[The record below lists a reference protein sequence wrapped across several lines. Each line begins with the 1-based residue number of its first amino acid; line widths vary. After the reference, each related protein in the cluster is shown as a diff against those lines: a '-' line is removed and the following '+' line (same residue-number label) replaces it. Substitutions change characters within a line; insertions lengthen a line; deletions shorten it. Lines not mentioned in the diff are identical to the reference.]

1 MLSRN
6 DETVPTTRAT
16 RAAIADPGA
25 MTVSLL
31 RGCTFAALVSC
42 LGGIGC
48 GGSDNAASDADARR
62 DAGGTAGDAGGA
74 RDAGNTNTAPRGKR
88 GVAYGFQ
95 SAADLAALG
104 PSISWWYNWS
114 DKPDFTATSGA
125 AFLPMVWD
133 ERFTTAT
140 LEAHVPAGAEYLL
153 TFNEPNF
160 VDQANMTPA
169 EAAAKWPELQAFA
182 RSRGMKLV
190 SPAVNYCGSPCNDTD
205 PFDWL
210 QKFLDACT
218 GCQVDYIAMHWY
230 ACDKPAIVNTLA
242 RYEQQFHKPLWV
254 TELACLD
261 DRSKV
266 NDAAELAYLKDAVA
280 ALEADPMVFR
290 YAWFTGRSTNSP
302 PISLLGAT
310 GKLTALGAAYAA
322 QPSAP

>member
-1 MLSRN
+1 
-6 DETVPTTRAT
+6 
-16 RAAIADPGA
+16 

-31 RGCTFAALVSC
+31 LRGCTLAALVCC
-42 LGGIGC
+42 LGSLGC
-48 GGSDNAASDADARR
+48 GGNDNAVA
-62 DAGGTAGDAGGA
+62 DAGGNPSDAGSSD
-74 RDAGNTNTAPRGKR
+74 DANTARNGKR

-95 SAADLAALG
+95 AAADLAALG

-114 DKPDFTATSGA
+114 DKPDVTASSGP

-133 ERFTTAT
+133 EQFTTAS

-160 VDQANMTPA
+160 VDQANLTPA
-169 EAAAKWPELQAFA
+169 EAAAKWPEIQAFA

-210 QKFLDACT
+210 QKFLDACAD
-218 GCQVDYIAMHWY
+218 CQVDYIAMHWY
-230 ACDKPAIVNTLA
+230 ACDKPAIVNTLT

-266 NDAAELAYLKDAVA
+266 NDAAELAYLEDAVA